1 VNQEKLSY
9 DLAEGVATIRLN
21 DPATLNA
28 MSSGLAQALLEAL
41 RRGEREARAILL
53 TSEGRA
59 FSSGA
64 NLTDGAFDLNDPG
77 RDVGGRLDGLFN
89 PIIYQIRTSERPVV
103 TAVRG
108 AAAGVG
114 CAIALA
120 GDLIIAA
127 ESGYFLQAFRN
138 VGLGPDGGSSYLL
151 SRAIGRV
158 RAMEMMLL
166 GERVPAAQALQWG
179 LINRVVPDDALDTV
193 AADMARNLA
202 TGPRSLGLI
211 KKLAWAALDASLET
225 TLSLERVSQR
235 EAGRSDDFVEGVTA
249 FREKRKPQ
257 FKGR

>member
-1 VNQEKLSY
+1 MNHKKLSY
-9 DLAEGVATIRLN
+9 DVVDGVATICLD
-21 DPATLNA
+21 DPSTLNA
-28 MSSGLAQALLEAL
+28 MSSDLGQALLEAL
-41 RRGEREARAILL
+41 KRGEREARAILL

-59 FSSGA
+59 FCSGA
-64 NLTDGAFDLNDPG
+64 NLTDGAFDLNDPD

-120 GDLIIAA
+120 GDLIIAG

-138 VGLGPDGGSSYLL
+138 IGLGPDGGSSYLL
-151 SRAIGRV
+151 TRAIGRV

-166 GERVPAAQALQWG
+166 GERVPAAQAVQWG
-179 LINRVVPDDALDTV
+179 LINRVVPDDALDT
-193 AADMARNLA
+193 AAASMAQNLA
-202 TGPRSLGLI
+202 MGPRSLGLI
-211 KKLAWAALDASLET
+211 KKLAWASLDSSLET